1 MRKKDYTLCLL
12 IFLLSFLIFV
22 PSLRNGFVWDD
33 EIIIQYELT
42 GKKTITD
49 LFKPYIGGNYLRPV
63 SGLSFIF
70 DHTIWYDNATGYHLT
85 NVLIHSISSMLVFVL
100 IRLLGLP
107 TTIAFVIS
115 ILFALHPVHAES
127 VAWVSGRTDILSTMF
142 FLLSFIAYI
151 KYRESGEIKAIIA
164 ASIFFLFSVLSKEIG
179 ISLILIILA
188 YELMLIRHKDSSSL
202 SQTGIPEKSTLVIV
216 ASAYIIPLVIYTVLR
231 MLSITPENVT
241 RPFMKFSTPLAD
253 GIVSSFIAFGFYI
266 KSFLYPYPPHT
277 FIGNVPDS
285 LFYFIAGIMF
295 IITSLYIIIRSFPTG
310 QLKDIA
316 FWIFFTIVTLSPSI
330 VVLFIPNISNTPLSE
345 RYIYLPSIGLCAM
358 TVLTYRKLT
367 ADIFKRN
374 HLVNPVRRLRL
385 LTGRLTRGI
394 NPVFAQK
401 GKLFSSPLQ
410 AKLEVFFG
418 RCSCRDDNRG
428 SFNNE
433 LLTGQAA
440 GHSNGVKIIS
450 VILVVSVAGI
460 YSYQAIQRSMLW
472 EDNKVFW
479 GSIVDGSNH
488 WAPFL
493 GYGRALG
500 MEGKS
505 EDAKRYLMAAYV
517 NGGNGIREPKAV
529 ILSNLGLI
537 HIVANDYKKA
547 EEYLEQAIKTMPR
560 FTAYNSLGVLYI
572 RLSEEEFNKSGRYN
586 NAHLRKAESFLESAL
601 RMNPDYLHA
610 HYNLGIIYYRL
621 GMIDKSK
628 DEFSRV
634 IEIDPRSK
642 LAHTSA
648 SFLLE
653 IEIKSIKSKETSRL

>member
-1 MRKKDYTLCLL
+1 MTKKDYTLCLL

-70 DHTIWYDNATGYHLT
+70 DHTIWYNNATGYHLT

-151 KYRESGEIKAIIA
+151 RYRESGEIKAIIA

-285 LFYFIAGIMF
+285 LFYFIAGIIF

-374 HLVNPVRRLRL
+374 HLV
-385 LTGRLTRGI
+385 
-394 NPVFAQK
+394 
-401 GKLFSSPLQ
+401 
-410 AKLEVFFG
+410 
-418 RCSCRDDNRG
+418 
-428 SFNNE
+428 
-433 LLTGQAA
+433 
-440 GHSNGVKIIS
+440 KIIS

-472 EDNKVFW
+472 KDNKVFW

-493 GYGRALG
+493 GYGRALV

-560 FTAYNSLGVLYI
+560 FSAYNSLGVLYI

-653 IEIKSIKSKETSRL
+653 IEIKSIKSKGTSRL